1 MSENASVSSF
11 KELRNIYN
19 IDCSVTLHDVQQA
32 FLAMRGHVP
41 KYVTTMPSSHRTS
54 FQHIVFAHAQLQR
67 YEHRVAN
74 CNKHPAISSL
84 RCQP

>member
-1 MSENASVSSF
+1 MSSF

-19 IDCSVTLHDVQQA
+19 IDCSVTLHDVQKA
-32 FLAMRGHVP
+32 FSLAMRGPVP
-41 KYVTTMPSSHRTS
+41 KYVTTVPSSHRTS

-74 CNKHPAISSL
+74 CNTHSAISSL